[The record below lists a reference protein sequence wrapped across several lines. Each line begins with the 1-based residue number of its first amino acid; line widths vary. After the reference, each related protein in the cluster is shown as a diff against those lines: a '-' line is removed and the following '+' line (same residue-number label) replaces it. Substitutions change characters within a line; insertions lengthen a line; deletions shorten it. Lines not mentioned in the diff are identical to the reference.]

1 MTTHTSQD
9 EVTNN
14 RDAVIHIPNP
24 YRGGYKAAL
33 DEPDEATPPAPVQA
47 QDQEPESQE
56 EKTYKKRYGDLRTHM
71 NRLQEETKRT
81 VNALQAKIDA
91 LSRKK
96 VELPKTEAE
105 ITAFANEFPDV
116 FKTLVSI
123 ARKESMKT
131 QDDLENRFE
140 TLRELEAK
148 VARDS
153 ATARLSQLHP
163 DWEELRETAEFH
175 EWASEQLPQIKSWL
189 YDNPDNP
196 ELCAKAIDLYKLE
209 KGVGKKRNK
218 KELNSEG
225 ARAVGRSKQ
234 PEPQDA
240 SPGKRIWKE
249 SEIQR
254 LSRSTPNWFEQNE
267 AEIDKAVA
275 EGRIDYDLTPQ
286 RR

>member
-1 MTTHTSQD
+1 MTMHTSQD
-9 EVTNN
+9 EATN
-14 RDAVIHIPNP
+14 REPVIHTP
-24 YRGGYKAAL
+24 YHGAYKAEL
-33 DEPDEATPPAPVQA
+33 DKPDEATPNEPLVV

-71 NRLQEETKRT
+71 NRLQEDAKRT
-81 VNALQAKIDA
+81 VDALQIKIDA

-123 ARKESMKT
+123 ARKESMKSQEDIDT
-131 QDDLENRFE
+131 RLERV
-140 TLRELEAK
+140 TILEAK
-148 VARDS
+148 VARES

-163 DWEELRETAEFH
+163 DWEALRETEEFH
-175 EWASEQLPQIKSWL
+175 EWANEQLPQIKSWL

-209 KGVGKKRNK
+209 KGLIKKRNK
-218 KELNSEG
+218 RELNEDG
-225 ARAVGRSKQ
+225 ARVVTRTSRPDVHDGVPNK
-234 PEPQDA
+234 
-240 SPGKRIWKE
+240 KIWKE
-249 SEIQR
+249 SEIQKN
-254 LSRSTPNWFEQNE
+254 SRSKPNWFEENE
-267 AEIDKAVA
+267 AEIDKAVR
-275 EGRIDYDLTPQ
+275 EGRIEYDLTPK